1 MTKELER
8 DIPGIG
14 AAMAPGIPI
23 GRLGRP
29 EEIADAVLFLCSP
42 RASLITGTSLA
53 VDGGMTVSLAK

>member
-8 DIPGIG
+8 DIPGIE
-14 AAMAPGIPI
+14 AQMAPGIPM

-42 RASLITGTSLA
+42 RASFITGASLIA
-53 VDGGMTVSLAK
+53 DGGITISLG